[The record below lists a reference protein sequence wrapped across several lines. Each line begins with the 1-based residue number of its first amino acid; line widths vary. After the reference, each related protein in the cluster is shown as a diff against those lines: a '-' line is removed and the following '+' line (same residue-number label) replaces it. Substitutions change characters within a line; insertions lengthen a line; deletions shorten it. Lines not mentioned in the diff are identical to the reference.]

1 MVFAFILFFIC
12 YLPVDN
18 GLHEI
23 QVFLSRVDYFICTWY
38 EVYLLDCYKGRIVKR
53 VVIDR
58 CIRG

>member
-1 MVFAFILFFIC
+1 MVFAFVLFFIC

-18 GLHEI
+18 GLYEI
-23 QVFLSRVDYFICTWY
+23 QVFLSRVDYFIRVR

>member
-23 QVFLSRVDYFICTWY
+23 QVFLSRVDYFIRVR

-53 VVIDR
+53 MVIDR

>member
-23 QVFLSRVDYFICTWY
+23 QVFLSRVDYFIRVR